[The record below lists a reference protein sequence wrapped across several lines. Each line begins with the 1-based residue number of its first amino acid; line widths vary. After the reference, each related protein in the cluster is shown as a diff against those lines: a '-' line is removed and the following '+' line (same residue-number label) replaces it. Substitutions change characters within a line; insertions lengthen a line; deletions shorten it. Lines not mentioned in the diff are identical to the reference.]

1 MIPIGPMRN
10 GQPLRPLTSEILL
23 RVWRK
28 WTDLPTQRSGSDG
41 GDVSEATGEMKA
53 EATGEMKSDVEAG
66 RRTNLAKPGA
76 KGIRSTTLARV
87 PLALA
92 LAFGLASGTSAKAA
106 PPGAAIENPF
116 GKSNEAAGSDEG
128 SDKRE
133 SGQAAAGAEKGSP
146 AAEEPAGSP
155 AVDSGANHD
164 DTAESGDL
172 GEGRGDAD
180 ADSDGQPEDDSQSLL
195 HALTCL
201 EGDGTGSG
209 KRKGVQRRDFLKRH
223 RFELS
228 GVGGF
233 YASDALSSTYSYGG
247 ALAYYPSE
255 DFGLEV
261 LVTRSPV
268 RFRLEEPFT
277 SFDQERHFTPGI
289 AWQGMLSL
297 LWSPIHAKLKF
308 SDKTIVHSDIFVVA
322 GAGRTF
328 HESVMG
334 LTWEGGLGIKLYVS
348 HYVTLRF
355 DVRDFLL
362 PQEVLGRG
370 RITNNITVLGGVSV
384 WLPG

>member
-1 MIPIGPMRN
+1 MVQG
-10 GQPLRPLTSEILL
+10 GLR
-23 RVWRK
+23 
-28 WTDLPTQRSGSDG
+28 DA
-41 GDVSEATGEMKA
+41 DVS
-53 EATGEMKSDVEAG
+53 
-66 RRTNLAKPGA
+66 LAKPAA
-76 KGIRSTTLARV
+76 KAIRLSTLARV
-87 PLALA
+87 SVALA
-92 LAFGLASGTSAKAA
+92 VAFGLASGTSAKAA
-106 PPGAAIENPF
+106 PPPGAPIENPF
-116 GKSNEAAGSDEG
+116 DKGGDTSSGTDGADEKGDGAKSDAAGPAGGDKGAAAPSDETE
-128 SDKRE
+128 R
-133 SGQAAAGAEKGSP
+133 SP
-146 AAEEPAGSP
+146 AI
-155 AVDSGANHD
+155 DSGANHD
-164 DTAESGDL
+164 ETAESGDQ
-172 GEGRGDAD
+172 GESRGD
-180 ADSDGQPEDDSQSLL
+180 DSDSEGQGEDDSQSLL

-255 DFGLEV
+255 DFGVEV

-277 SFDQERHFTPGI
+277 SFDQEHHFAPGI
-289 AWQGMLSL
+289 AWQGIASL

-308 SDKTIVHSDIFVVA
+308 TDKTIIHSDIFVVA

-334 LTWEGGLGIKLYVS
+334 LTYEGGLGIKLYVS